1 MLSATDAA
9 IARLQDMAFL
19 GVLVTL
25 ALILAMG
32 TWAAVGLISLAAT
45 LVVAALVG
53 WAADMVV
60 PGKLP
65 GGWIGAILAGLIG
78 GFIGSLLFKALGI
91 HDPGFSLLGVDLLPA
106 FIGALIVVVA
116 VEVYTTRRPVV

>member
-1 MLSATDAA
+1 
-9 IARLQDMAFL
+9 MAWL

-65 GGWIGAILAGLIG
+65 GGWFGAILAGLIG
-78 GFIGSLLFKALGI
+78 GFIGSLLFKAFGI
-91 HDPGFSLLGVDLLPA
+91 HDPGFSFFGVDLLPA

-116 VEVYTTRRPVV
+116 VELFTTRRPVV

>member
-1 MLSATDAA
+1 MLV
-9 IARLQDMAFL
+9 AF
-19 GVLVTL
+19 

-45 LVVAALVG
+45 LVVAGLVG

-60 PGKLP
+60 PGELP
-65 GGWIGAILAGLIG
+65 GSWVGAVLAGLIG

-91 HDPGFSLLGVDLLPA
+91 HDPGFAVLGVDLLPA
-106 FIGALIVVVA
+106 FIGAVIVVVA
-116 VEVYTTRRPVV
+116 VELYTTRRPVV

>member
-1 MLSATDAA
+1 M
-9 IARLQDMAFL
+9 
-19 GVLVTL
+19 
-25 ALILAMG
+25 ILAMG
-32 TWAAVGLISLAAT
+32 TGAAVGLVALGAT

-65 GGWIGAILAGLIG
+65 GGWFGAVLAGLIG
-78 GFIGSLLFKALGI
+78 GFIGSLLFKALGL
-91 HDPGFSLLGVDLLPA
+91 HDPGFALFGVDLLPA